1 MDIQKPDLTKVG
13 TYKAG
18 VKRKGTIGRSGVW
31 QGTDF
36 HHVIDNRFGSE
47 LVNLLREDIHSV
59 DVHKK
64 FPEKQTQYLK

>member
-36 HHVIDNRFGSE
+36 HHIIDNRFGSE
-47 LVNLLREDIHSV
+47 LVNLLRDDLHSV
-59 DVHKK
+59 NVHKK